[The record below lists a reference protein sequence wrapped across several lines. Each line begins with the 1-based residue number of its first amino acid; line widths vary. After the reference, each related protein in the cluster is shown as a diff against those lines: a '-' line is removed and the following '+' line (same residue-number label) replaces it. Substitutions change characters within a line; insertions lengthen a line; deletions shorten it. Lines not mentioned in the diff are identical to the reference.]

1 MTDNYRE
8 LYDFEHN
15 IMMGGPIGTFFR
27 DNTTNKRYYIEAS
40 ENKNEILFVFNG
52 IDGGVY
58 KLMFMGYRFL
68 YNNKTQ
74 TYKYTYTFIND
85 ISDTLICSCLIY
97 LKFIIII

>member
-8 LYDFEHN
+8 LNDFEHN

-58 KLMFMGYRFL
+58 KLMFMGYRFSAQAARSPHRGCRAAR
-68 YNNKTQ
+68 TQ
-74 TYKYTYTFIND
+74 RPG
-85 ISDTLICSCLIY
+85 
-97 LKFIIII
+97 